1 MAVEVL
7 MQPDLF
13 WSIILGVCLIALA
26 FIAIPNNFGVLED
39 HDDDPVLRRSRTQL
53 ERKPRRRH
61 SP

>member
-1 MAVEVL
+1 

-13 WSIILGVCLIALA
+13 WAIILGVCLIALA

-39 HDDDPVLRRSRTQL
+39 HDDDPVLRQSRTQL
-53 ERKPRRRH
+53 ARKPRRRH